1 MWVLSVRE
9 GELVTQV
16 RLEAVLLPNH
26 LRQLLIHSL
35 LVLSLLHCC
44 PITLQ
49 KKSQLKQVKNAH
61 SILVKY
67 ALLLSSLLCHK
78 TFPLEILIVQTRW
91 EVNTGHINFSL
102 SGYNVCLIDSSQ
114 RNTINTVRT
123 FKKEKNMN

>member
-35 LVLSLLHCC
+35 LVLSLLNCC

-49 KKSQLKQVKNAH
+49 ENH
-61 SILVKY
+61 
-67 ALLLSSLLCHK
+67 
-78 TFPLEILIVQTRW
+78 
-91 EVNTGHINFSL
+91 N
-102 SGYNVCLIDSSQ
+102 
-114 RNTINTVRT
+114 
-123 FKKEKNMN
+123 